1 MNKTTMNE
9 GSTPKETYCMG
20 FRFTETDERR
30 MACAKI
36 AARRY
41 MKNYGKGRQPFM
53 LNRDNYYCNTGDG
66 EEQQE

>member
-1 MNKTTMNE
+1 MNKTTINE

-41 MKNYGKGRQPFM
+41 MKNYGKGRKPLDPLAPYY
-53 LNRDNYYCNTGDG
+53 LNI
-66 EEQQE
+66 Q